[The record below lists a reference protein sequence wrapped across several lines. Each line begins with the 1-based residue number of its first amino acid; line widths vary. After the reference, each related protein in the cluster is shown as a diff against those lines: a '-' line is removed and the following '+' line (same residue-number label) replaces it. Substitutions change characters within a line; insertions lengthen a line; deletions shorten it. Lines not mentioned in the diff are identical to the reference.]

1 MPQALAKLAA
11 ATTPAAADD
20 PADLSAVALLAAYA
34 AKRLSPVE
42 TMRAVLDRVARR
54 EPEIHALY
62 ALDAEGALADAAAS
76 ARRWAKGQALPLD
89 GVPVTIKENIAT
101 RGTPVPLGTAART
114 LEPAAEDAP
123 PAARMREAGA
133 IIFAKT
139 TMPDYGMLSSGLSS
153 FHPLA
158 RNPWDLTK
166 NPGGSSAG
174 AGAAAAAGYGPLHIG
189 TDIGG
194 SIRLPAGWCGIFGLK
209 PSLGRVPIDPPY
221 WGRVAGPMTRTVADA
236 ALMMRELSKPDDRDT
251 MNLPPQ
257 DIPWLDLDMRKP
269 MRGLRIGLLL
279 DAGLGMAVEEEV
291 EAAVHRAAKRF
302 ENRGVRIGVVEPF
315 LTRAM
320 MTGLDRFWRQRAW
333 ADIGALPPER
343 QDKVL
348 PYIRAW
354 AEGGSRLSGRKV
366 YDGMSQMLAIKT
378 AAIAATKRFD
388 YVLSP
393 VAPVPAFPAELA
405 SPLDDPARPFEHIAF
420 TVPFNFSEQPAAS
433 VNAGYTAE
441 GLPIGLQIIG
451 RRFDDLGVLRLA
463 HAFEAIR
470 APQRPWPATP
480 APRPESA
487 LLAGRPLRKEE

>member
-1 MPQALAKLAA
+1 VPQAFAKLAA
-11 ATTPAAADD
+11 ATAPAAADD
-20 PADLSAVALLAAYA
+20 PADLSAVALLDAYA

-54 EPEIHALY
+54 EPELHALY

-76 ARRWAKGQALPLD
+76 ARRWAKGEALPLD

-101 RGTPVPLGTAART
+101 KGTPVPLGTAART

-123 PAARMREAGA
+123 PAARMRDAGA

-236 ALMMRELSKPDDRDT
+236 ALMMRELSRPDDRDT

-257 DIPWLDLDMRKP
+257 DIPWLDLDIEPK
-269 MRGLRIGLLL
+269 GLRIGLVL
-279 DAGLGMAVEEEV
+279 DVGLGIPVAAEV
-291 EAAVHRAAKRF
+291 EAAVLDAAKRF
-302 ENRGVRIGVVEPF
+302 ADRGAAVEPVPPF
-315 LTRAM
+315 LTREM
-320 MTGLDRFWRQRAW
+320 LDGLDRFWRQRAW
-333 ADIGALPPER
+333 ADIGDLPPEAR
-343 QDKVL
+343 ARVL
-348 PYIRAW
+348 PYIREW
-354 AEGGSRLSGRKV
+354 AEGGRALSGREV
-366 YDGMSQMLAIKT
+366 YDGLSQMLAIKA
-378 AAIAATKRFD
+378 AAIAACRPFD
-388 YVLSP
+388 FVLAP
-393 VAPVPAFPAELA
+393 VAPVAAFAAELA

-420 TVPFNFSEQPAAS
+420 TMPFNFSEQPAAS
-433 VNAGYTAE
+433 VNAGYTAA
-441 GLPIGLQIIG
+441 GLPIGLQIVG
-451 RRFDDLGVLRLA
+451 RRFDDLGVLRMA

-470 APQRPWPATP
+470 APQRPWPAP
-480 APRPESA
+480 
-487 LLAGRPLRKEE
+487 KEE